1 MPSCLLVQRSILEGL
16 SRTLAASAS
25 DDRSLVERV
34 EAWQRTGAGRL
45 AVYGIMVGAVAGLYY
60 AAGRAGLHLA
70 YLHGSV
76 TALWPPAGVGIAA
89 LVILGP
95 GVWPGVVVGD
105 LLLADFSTPWGTILG
120 QTVGNTL
127 EVVVAAV
134 LFRRLT
140 QRRIGLQRVWD
151 VLALVVCAAVGT
163 LISAVFGVVSL
174 RLGDVIEANE
184 FGSVFR
190 TWWLGDFSGALVFTP
205 LILVVAARR
214 RWRMARAELAEAL
227 LLLTTLIVLIEVP
240 SQPDVPYIVFPV
252 LIWAALRFGPFGAAT
267 ALAITSSLTVWNT
280 AHGSGPFV
288 RESITH
294 SVLASQLFVA
304 VAALTSLIL
313 AAETAERDASE
324 RAQQALTDEQAA
336 LRRIATLVAS
346 EAAPNR
352 VFEQVTVEVAQ
363 TLGASGASLAR
374 FDDDG
379 TVTFVGAWSDTGRL
393 AFPLGSRVP
402 LEETGVFAEIRKT
415 GRPERIDDYEGRAP
429 EIVERLNSF
438 GYGSASAAPIRVG
451 GRVWGA
457 LVAAGS
463 HEEPMAQGSE
473 RRLADFADLV
483 AQALAN
489 ADAYRKLAASRVRI
503 VEAGDTER
511 RRLERNL
518 HDGAQQRLV
527 ALALQLRL
535 IKASLRI
542 DPESAEARLAE
553 AEGQLDHALEE
564 LRELAR
570 GIHPAVL
577 TERGL
582 EAAIRALAD
591 RAPVPVELAQLPE
604 DRLPHSVEAAIYYLV
619 AEAITNVAKYAQATH
634 ASVAIQRSNGFATVV
649 VRDDGIG
656 GAEPGPGSGLVG
668 LADRVEALGG
678 RLHIDS
684 PSGRG
689 TQLTAEIPCQTWPNR
704 STPEP
709 WKPSHRASTSTDRE
723 EPF

>member
-1 MPSCLLVQRSILEGL
+1 LAGPSCFRFARAILEGL
-16 SRTLAASAS
+16 SPTLAASVP
-25 DDRSLVERV
+25 DDRSLVERFD
-34 EAWQRTGAGRL
+34 AWKRTGIGRL
-45 AVYGIMVGAVAGLYY
+45 ALYGIMVGAVAGLYY
-60 AAGRAGLHLA
+60 GAGRAGLHLA
-70 YLHGSV
+70 YLHGTV
-76 TALWPPAGVGIAA
+76 TALWPPVGVGVAA

-95 GVWPGVVVGD
+95 GIWPGIVIGD

-134 LFRRLT
+134 LFRQLT
-140 QRRIGLQRVWD
+140 QKRIALERVWD
-151 VLALVVCAAVGT
+151 VLALVACAALGT

-174 RLGDVIEANE
+174 RLGDVIKADE

-205 LILVVAARR
+205 LILVWAARR
-214 RWRMARAELAEAL
+214 TWRMPRMKLTEAVL
-227 LLLTTLIVLIEVP
+227 LVTVLIVLIEVP
-240 SQPDVPYIVFPV
+240 SQPDVPYIVFPA

-288 RESITH
+288 RASITH

-313 AAETAERDASE
+313 AAVTAERAASE
-324 RAQQALTDEQAA
+324 HAQQALTDEQTA
-336 LRRIATLVAS
+336 LRRIATLVAG
-346 EAAPNR
+346 EAASDR
-352 VFEQVTVEVAQ
+352 VFEQVTVEAAQ
-363 TLGASGASLAR
+363 TLGASAASLAR
-374 FDDDG
+374 FDGDG
-379 TVTFVGAWSDTGRL
+379 TVTFVGGWSDTGRL
-393 AFPLGSRVP
+393 AFPVGSRVP
-402 LEETGVFAEIRKT
+402 VDETGVLAEIRKT

-429 EIVERLNSF
+429 EIVERLSSF

-451 GRVWGA
+451 GQVWGA
-457 LVAAGS
+457 LVAAAPRD
-463 HEEPMAQGSE
+463 EPLAPGAE
-473 RRLADFADLV
+473 RRLADFAELV

-503 VEAGDTER
+503 VEAADTER

-527 ALALQLRL
+527 SLALQLRL
-535 IKASLRI
+535 IKASLRKH
-542 DPESAEARLAE
+542 PESTEALLAE
-553 AEGQLDHALEE
+553 ADSELDHALEE

-577 TERGL
+577 TDRGL
-582 EAAIRALAD
+582 EAAIGALAE
-591 RAPVPVELAQLPE
+591 RAPIPVELTRLPE
-604 DRLPHSVEAAIYYLV
+604 NRLPDSVEAAIYYLV
-619 AEAITNVAKYAQATH
+619 AEAITNVAKYAQATR
-634 ASVAIQRSNGFATVV
+634 ASVAVERSNGFAKVV

-656 GAEPGPGSGLVG
+656 GAAPVPGSGLVG

-678 RLHIDS
+678 RLHIES
-684 PSGRG
+684 PPGRG
-689 TQLTAEIPCQTWPNR
+689 TQLTAEIPC
-704 STPEP
+704 
-709 WKPSHRASTSTDRE
+709 
-723 EPF
+723 

>member
-1 MPSCLLVQRSILEGL
+1 MFLLQRSILEGL
-16 SRTLAASAS
+16 SRTLAASAP

-34 EAWQRTGAGRL
+34 EAWKRTGFGQL
-45 AVYGIMVGAVAGLYY
+45 ALYGIMVGAVAGLYY
-60 AAGRAGLHLA
+60 GAGRVGLHLA

-76 TALWPPAGVGIAA
+76 SALWPPVGVGVAA

-95 GVWPGVVVGD
+95 GVWPGIVLGD

-140 QRRIGLQRVWD
+140 ERRIALERVWD

-184 FGSVFR
+184 FGSVIR
-190 TWWLGDFSGALVFTP
+190 TWWLGDFCGALVFTP
-205 LILVVAARR
+205 LILVLAARR
-214 RWRMARAELAEAL
+214 TWRMTRVQLAEAL
-227 LLLTTLIVLIEVP
+227 LLLTVLIVLIEVP
-240 SQPDVPYIVFPV
+240 SQRDVPYIVFPV

-313 AAETAERDASE
+313 AAVTAERSASE
-324 RAQQALTDEQAA
+324 RGQRALTDEQAA

-346 EAAPNR
+346 EAASDR
-352 VFEQVTVEVAQ
+352 VFGQVTVEAAQ
-363 TLGASGASLAR
+363 TLGASGATLAR

-379 TVTFVGAWSDTGRL
+379 TVTFVGGWSDTGRL
-393 AFPLGSRVP
+393 AFPVGSRVS
-402 LEETGVFAEIRKT
+402 LEETGVLAEIRRT
-415 GRPERIDDYEGRAP
+415 GRPERIDDYQGRAP
-429 EIVERLNSF
+429 EIVERLGRF

-457 LVAAGS
+457 LVAAAS
-463 HEEPMAQGSE
+463 HDEPMPPGSE

-535 IKASLRI
+535 IKASLRK
-542 DPESAEARLAE
+542 DPESAEALLAE
-553 AEGQLDHALEE
+553 AEGELNHALEE

-591 RAPVPVELAQLPE
+591 RAPVPVEFSHLPE
-604 DRLPHSVEAAIYYLV
+604 DRLPDSVEAAIYYLV

-634 ASVAIQRSNGFATVV
+634 SSVAIERSNGFATVV

-656 GAEPGPGSGLVG
+656 GAEPVPGSGLVG

-678 RLHIDS
+678 RLHIES
-684 PSGRG
+684 PSGGG
-689 TQLTAEIPCQTWPNR
+689 TQLTAEIPCQTRLNR
-704 STPEP
+704 SAREP
-709 WKPSHRASTSTDRE
+709 WEPSQRASTSTDC
-723 EPF
+723 